1 MGTTET
7 NTDDIESC
15 IKVKDLETVIQL
27 MKKLYSIHPA
37 NSKMADTLQD
47 LEMFL
52 HPYRNKDATEFIE
65 LLKVSLGSKKKI
77 EAKKKSDKLKNISY
91 EEFVKASRQDFSKED
106 LMHLAH
112 RFFKISSSRMKRL
125 GKKDILDLIDDS
137 IENRDTLDAI
147 ARRASE
153 K

>member
-1 MGTTET
+1 MSTTDT

-27 MKKLYSIHPA
+27 IKKLYSIHPA
-37 NSKMADTLQD
+37 NNKMADTLHD
-47 LEMFL
+47 LEMAL
-52 HPYRNKDATEFIE
+52 HPYRDKDATEFIE
-65 LLKVSLGSKKKI
+65 LLKASMVTKKKI
-77 EAKKKSDKLKNISY
+77 DAKKKSDKLKNVSY
-91 EEFVKASRQDFSKED
+91 EEFVKASRQEFSKED
-106 LMHLAH
+106 LMHLAY
-112 RFFKISSSRMKRL
+112 RFFKISQSRMKRL
-125 GKKDILDLIDDS
+125 RKEDILDDIDDA